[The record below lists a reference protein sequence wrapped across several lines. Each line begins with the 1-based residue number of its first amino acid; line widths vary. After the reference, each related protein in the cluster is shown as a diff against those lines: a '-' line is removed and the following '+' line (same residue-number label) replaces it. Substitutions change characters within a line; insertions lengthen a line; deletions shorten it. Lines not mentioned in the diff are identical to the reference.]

1 MGKPGPKVAKLCA
14 LIKMRKLYVWN
25 VDLIKSGVQKI
36 VVVETEIKNVNVM
49 VEKVTYKLQC
59 SVLGAEAL
67 RNAIHD
73 YKNKQENKE
82 TEHE

>member
-1 MGKPGPKVAKLCA
+1 M
-14 LIKMRKLYVWN
+14 
-25 VDLIKSGVQKI
+25 DLIKSGVQKI
-36 VVVETEIKNVNVM
+36 VVVETEIKIVIVM
-49 VEKVTYKLQC
+49 VEKMTYKLQC